1 MSYSFTSAKL
11 FWSKKSEVTQFKE
24 TGYPTYWLQ
33 DIKEICGHSLKPW
46 QLLLQVDILSTRT
59 TYIDLMSVEVQLF
72 PSASCLLSLAP
83 YTKVPTEA
91 NLTIPCLL
99 ILHLNKCLGI
109 NLHIHRNSEA
119 AKRNPVSISLDFRW
133 WKSILLQW
141 CMLCVCVCV
150 CVCDCVYTDATI
162 LVIFSE
168 EISVRTFLTCIL
180 AFTNSGLSGDG

>member
-1 MSYSFTSAKL
+1 
-11 FWSKKSEVTQFKE
+11 
-24 TGYPTYWLQ
+24 
-33 DIKEICGHSLKPW
+33 
-46 QLLLQVDILSTRT
+46 
-59 TYIDLMSVEVQLF
+59 MSVEVQLF
-72 PSASCLLSLAP
+72 PNASCLLSLAP

-119 AKRNPVSISLDFRW
+119 AKRNPVRTSLDLKDGRASF
-133 WKSILLQW
+133 SND
-141 CMLCVCVCV
+141 VCCV

-168 EISVRTFLTCIL
+168 EISVRTFLTFIL